1 MGLPGIKV
9 NTHGPRG
16 THGPRNEAAWQLRY
30 ERLSPWDA
38 AYAVD
43 MAIACLITYWI
54 MTSVLSRFVGE
65 NPGPVGVLWAV
76 ISTAFVYRDTRAHS
90 LSAGITRIIA
100 TCVSFVLCL
109 CYLLLFPFTPFGMT
123 LLLVIG
129 TLVVMSL
136 GRRDEIGLTAI
147 TTIVIMVVAAIQPH
161 DAWHQP
167 LLRLMDSAIGIAVGV
182 ACKWIGSSLFYR
194 SIGEEAR

>member
-1 MGLPGIKV
+1 MALPRIEA

-16 THGPRNEAAWQLRY
+16 SHRPRNEAAWQLRY

-43 MAIACLITYWI
+43 MAIGCLITYWI

-65 NPGPVGVLWAV
+65 HPSSVGVLWAV
-76 ISTAFVYRDTRAHS
+76 ISTAFVYRDTRVHS
-90 LSAGITRIIA
+90 LSAGITRMIA

-136 GRRDEIGLTAI
+136 GRREEIGLTAI

-167 LLRLMDSAIGIAVGV
+167 LLRFIDSVVGISVGV
-182 ACKWIGSSLFYR
+182 ACKWIASFLFYR